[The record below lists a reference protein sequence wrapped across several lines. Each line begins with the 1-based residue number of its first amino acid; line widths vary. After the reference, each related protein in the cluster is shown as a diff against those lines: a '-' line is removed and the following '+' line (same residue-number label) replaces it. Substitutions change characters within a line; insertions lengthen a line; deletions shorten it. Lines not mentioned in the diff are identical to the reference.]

1 MKAIK
6 RLPSVRL
13 FAVSLALLLLTA
25 AAIGT
30 RADALTIQDSGSDAV
45 TSATPVPDSSL
56 PPQAE
61 GQTPPQFAEGTRPQ
75 FPDGTQPQLPDGQTM
90 PVRPDGEQRQFRSF
104 PSEDG
109 SGAALQFPGKKSIDG
124 ESGGRTLMI
133 GQGADGAGLEQNG
146 VLARQTSPILWAL
159 VGFSTALVLT
169 GAGFGIAAIV
179 RHRKARKE
187 AVVEIEP

>member
-61 GQTPPQFAEGTRPQ
+61 GQTPPQFAEGT
-75 FPDGTQPQLPDGQTM
+75 QPQLPDGQTM
-90 PVRPDGEQRQFRSF
+90 PVRPDGEQRQPRSF

-109 SGAALQFPGKKSIDG
+109 SGAALQFPGKQSIDG
-124 ESGGRTLMI
+124 ESGGRTFMI
-133 GQGADGAGLEQNG
+133 GQGADGAGLEQTG

-159 VGFSTALVLT
+159 IGFSTALVLT